1 MDTNHMDDG
10 SSSDGTEMEI
20 MPGYIELITRAYS
33 VIFSAFRD
41 CKDCGLELSSK
52 TLLDHAYITWMEI
65 FMFFMCA
72 VMWTKVR
79 RGLAVYIFEVNILQK
94 PQLMQIQLVAGWYQ
108 LGWLF
113 ILYKIGVHFFFKQFI
128 FQYRSLKNF

>member
-1 MDTNHMDDG
+1 MDDG
-10 SSSDGTEMEI
+10 SSTDGMEMEI

-52 TLLDHAYITWMEI
+52 TLLDHAYITWTEI
-65 FMFFMCA
+65 FMFIMCA

-94 PQLMQIQLVAGWYQ
+94 PQMMQIQLIVLMLYPIRMDVWYY
-108 LGWLF
+108 L
-113 ILYKIGVHFFFKQFI
+113 
-128 FQYRSLKNF
+128 

>member
-10 SSSDGTEMEI
+10 SSSDGMEMEI
-20 MPGYIELITRAYS
+20 MPGYIELITSACS

-41 CKDCGLELSSK
+41 CKDCGLELSRK

-65 FMFFMCA
+65 FMFFMSA

-79 RGLAVYIFEVNILQK
+79 KGLTMYIFEVNTLQK
-94 PQLMQIQLVAGWYQ
+94 PRSIQTQL
-108 LGWLF
+108 
-113 ILYKIGVHFFFKQFI
+113 ILTRPIV
-128 FQYRSLKNF
+128 